1 MSRGREIGIFAF
13 VALGAAAVG
22 AGITFFVAHKNQAE
36 VAVAESRGELL
47 SLRAPPGTVCRWR
60 GSVTASMVPKN
71 NCGDR
76 RVYDARVADEAGSA
90 RVYRIQTGQR
100 RGALTER

>member
-22 AGITFFVAHKNQAE
+22 AGITFFVAHKNQA
-36 VAVAESRGELL
+36 
-47 SLRAPPGTVCRWR
+47 
-60 GSVTASMVPKN
+60 KN